1 MIDTPL
7 IWISWQPIPSDH
19 AGTADSLAAQSA
31 GQVKSEDPSGH
42 VISVQEIPDIPYE
55 DMSVEQLQAVILAKM
70 EKNGSVT
77 ERMRRDVTENIW
89 HDSLV
94 RWAKSF

>member
-1 MIDTPL
+1 MWETSKSPQEKGGMGDV
-7 IWISWQPIPSDH
+7 S
-19 AGTADSLAAQSA
+19 AADLQA
-31 GQVKSEDPSGH
+31 V
-42 VISVQEIPDIPYE
+42 VIPDVPYE
-55 DMSVEQLQAVILAKM
+55 KMSVEQLQAVILAKM

>member
-1 MIDTPL
+1 M
-7 IWISWQPIPSDH
+7 
-19 AGTADSLAAQSA
+19 ADQTA
-31 GQVKSEDPSGH
+31 GQVKNEDHSGH
-42 VISVQEIPDIPYE
+42 VISIPEIPDIPYE
-55 DMSVEQLQAVILAKM
+55 EMSVEQLQAVILAKM